1 MGPALPC
8 TIVPSD
14 FNQTVGGHCPVS
26 VACTAFAVA
35 ETADQVLGAM
45 KIRACR
51 MFANSWCQKSE
62 IGFLWLGSKLQMMLW

>member
-14 FNQTVGGHCPVS
+14 FNQTVGGHCPIS

-35 ETADQVLGAM
+35 ETADQVLGA
-45 KIRACR
+45 RVEVPLPLGL
-51 MFANSWCQKSE
+51 ANMNDQS
-62 IGFLWLGSKLQMMLW
+62 